1 LELFS
6 GIGKRIAFHASSG
19 TLVAPF
25 PKQTYFAI
33 VDSDSRNCKYFPKP
47 DTVSAEISLIGVR
60 IKQLIADTKLSVS
73 AFAKSANVNYSTL
86 HTVVGTRKSKPSTEL
101 LSAILAAYP
110 NVRPDWLLHGIKP
123 MYSDEADYW
132 PSVKKTRVKRIGES
146 LSVDETPGPYDQ
158 PDRDQDDA
166 IPFVP
171 ITAEG
176 SYLSG
181 FADEEYIEHLPK
193 FYLPFLGLG
202 AGVYAFQVR
211 GDSMSDRFNNGD
223 VVFGQKVNELDAL
236 RWGEV
241 YVLLCNDGL
250 VVKELRRGPD
260 DKHFTLRSYN
270 EHFDPY
276 EVLKTEV
283 RAMYRYQASISFN
296 SSNPN
301 RGGVINFLQLLSQQM
316 SDINNSLSSLPQV
329 K

>member
-1 LELFS
+1 M
-6 GIGKRIAFHASSG
+6 G
-19 TLVAPF
+19 
-25 PKQTYFAI
+25 
-33 VDSDSRNCKYFPKP
+33 
-47 DTVSAEISLIGVR
+47 LINQR
-60 IKQLIADTKLSVS
+60 IKYLLSEFKTTSS
-73 AFAKSANVNYSTL
+73 AFASTIGVNKGTFHNVVS
-86 HTVVGTRKSKPSTEL
+86 GRQSKPSAAL
-101 LSAILAAYP
+101 LSAILKTYP
-110 NVRPDWLLHGIKP
+110 DVRPNWLFHGVGPIFF
-123 MYSDEADYW
+123 DEFEKQASANVVSESYKVLEG
-132 PSVKKTRVKRIGES
+132 PS
-146 LSVDETPGPYDQ
+146 PYDY
-158 PDRDQDDA
+158 PDREQDDA

-181 FADEEYIEHLPK
+181 FADEEYMEHLPK

-223 VVFGQKVNELDAL
+223 VVFGQLVNKHDAL

-283 RAMYRYQASISFN
+283 RAMYRYQACISFN

-301 RGGVINFLQLLSQQM
+301 RGGVINFLKLLSDQM
-316 SDINNSLSSLPQV
+316 ADIGNSITNLPQV

>member
-1 LELFS
+1 MS
-6 GIGKRIAFHASSG
+6 TIN
-19 TLVAPF
+19 
-25 PKQTYFAI
+25 Q
-33 VDSDSRNCKYFPKP
+33 
-47 DTVSAEISLIGVR
+47 R
-60 IKQLIADTKLSVS
+60 IKELIDSLEQKISFFSASIKTNRATLNNVIGARQSV
-73 AFAKSANVNYSTL
+73 
-86 HTVVGTRKSKPSTEL
+86 PSSEMVA
-101 LSAILAAYP
+101 AILTKYP
-110 NVRPDWLLHGIKP
+110 QVRAEWLLKGTGS
-123 MYSDEADYW
+123 MFFVDGQQ
-132 PSVKKTRVKRIGES
+132 RQRIEPVGASIHVAEDAGGYE
-146 LSVDETPGPYDQ
+146 LPDQ
-158 PDRDQDDA
+158 DRDDA

-171 ITAEG
+171 IAAEG

-181 FADEEYIEHLPK
+181 FADSEYVEHMPK

-202 AGVYAFQVR
+202 AGVFAFQVR

-223 VVFGQKVNELDAL
+223 VVFGQLVNQHDAL

-260 DKHFTLRSYN
+260 EKHFTLKSYN

-283 RAMYRYQASISFN
+283 RALYRYQASISFN

-301 RGGVINFLQLLSQQM
+301 RTSVINFLSQLSDQMAAVQNVVQQ
-316 SDINNSLSSLPQV
+316 LPQV